1 MIYDFTSLELKVVKL
16 DVISACIS
24 EEGDIDVILVTP
36 PNDWL
41 AHVINSE
48 GVLCDKPHGV
58 RRK

>member
-1 MIYDFTSLELKVVKL
+1 MKLKVKGEKNTL
-16 DVISACIS
+16 INVISTCIL

-41 AHVINSE
+41 AHAINSE
-48 GVLCDKPHGV
+48 GVLCDKPRGV